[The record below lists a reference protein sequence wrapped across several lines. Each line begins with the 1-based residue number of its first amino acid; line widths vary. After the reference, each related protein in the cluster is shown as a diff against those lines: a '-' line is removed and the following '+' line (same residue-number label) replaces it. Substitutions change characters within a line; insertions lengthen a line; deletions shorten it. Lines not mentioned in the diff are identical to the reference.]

1 MKQISKYIK
10 FLNGHQQIIRKL
22 TAATRGLR
30 ATCENS
36 LLALRLRAWVRVE
49 EDSRQIFCNHGTV
62 VSPQNKPLKKVHL
75 NKENGNKGGKE
86 ANRRDETGL
95 KGTPG
100 KAGDP
105 GHENGTKA
113 EVISE
118 EEN

>member
-22 TAATRGLR
+22 PGDGEPRV
-30 ATCENS
+30 ENS
-36 LLALRLRAWVRVE
+36 LLALRLRAWVCI

-62 VSPQNKPLKKVHL
+62 VSPQNKPLKRVHL

-100 KAGDP
+100 EAGAP